1 MLAEAVKHGNPDL
14 LQILRQNEQEYSLLS
29 NNCALFRV

>member
-1 MLAEAVKHGNPDL
+1 MLTEAVKPGNPDQ
-14 LQILRQNEQEYSLLS
+14 LQILRQNEPKYSLLS